1 MFEWIVSNY
10 VSENM
15 TLNIDQIAF
24 FLFVAA
30 IVAMLARL
38 IKIPYTIGLV
48 IAGVGISF
56 IPFSN
61 PLELS
66 RELVFLIF
74 LPVLI
79 FEATL
84 YIRWKELQKDLWVV
98 LTLVTIGVLLSSG
111 ITAAGMHYLAGWE
124 WKVAMVFGILI
135 TATDPVSVIA
145 TFKETGVQGRLR
157 LLVEAESLFNDSTA
171 AVCFGI
177 AVTLAMGQ
185 TISFSSTVSTLIAS
199 IGGGILC
206 GIVVASTLLLLS
218 GQTEDPLVEITF
230 TTVAAY
236 GSFLLAEHFHCS
248 GVLATVTAG
257 LMIGNLG
264 SLGSISD
271 EGRESVE
278 AFWEYAA
285 FIANSLIFILIGI
298 QESHENFGYFLL
310 PILVAISVVIVGR
323 AFAIY
328 PLCAIFTLSELR
340 VKITHQH
347 ALFWGGLRGAL
358 ALALA
363 LGLPLDMPRRS
374 EIITVTFGVV
384 AFSVFVQGLTMKPML
399 RFLGEIPTSEDT
411 KPST

>member
-1 MFEWIVSNY
+1 MNLKIEQV
-10 VSENM
+10 E
-15 TLNIDQIAF
+15 F

-30 IVAMLARL
+30 IVAMVARL
-38 IKIPYTIGLV
+38 IKIPYTVGLV
-48 IAGVGISF
+48 AAGIAIAFLPSSGQI
-56 IPFSN
+56 
-61 PLELS
+61 ELS
-66 RELVFLIF
+66 KELVFVIF
-74 LPVLI
+74 LPALV
-79 FEATL
+79 FEAAFH
-84 YIRWKELQKDLWVV
+84 IRWKELQQDFWVV
-98 LTLVTIGVLLSSG
+98 STLATVGVLLSAG

-124 WKVAMVFGILI
+124 WQIAMVFGILI

-171 AVCFGI
+171 AVGFGI
-177 AVTLAMGQ
+177 AVTLAMGK
-185 TISFSSTVSTLIAS
+185 TIDFSGTVNLLIIS

-206 GIVVASTLLLLS
+206 GIVVAGSLLLLA
-218 GQTEDPLVEITF
+218 GQTDDPLVEITF

-271 EGRESVE
+271 KGRESVE
-278 AFWEYAA
+278 SFWEYAA
-285 FIANSLIFILIGI
+285 FVANSLIFILIGI
-298 QESHENFGYFLL
+298 RESHENLGYFLL
-310 PILVAISVVIVGR
+310 PILVAIAVVIIGR

-328 PLCAIFTLSELR
+328 PLCLLFASSKLR
-340 VKITHQH
+340 VRMTHQH

-358 ALALA
+358 SLALA
-363 LGLPLDMPRRS
+363 LGLPLDIPHRS

-399 RFLGEIPTSEDT
+399 KTLGEIPTLPET
-411 KPST
+411 ETAIAGKK